1 MKLEQVYHKRR
12 CFKKVYGSEVK
23 LLLILMKGTIVKR
36 ILLIFVFCFS
46 VISFAKT
53 PRQGRVT
60 ILHTNDMHAQFTPLP
75 ATWIKRD
82 VKPQIGGMVAL
93 EYFIRQAKTQ
103 FPNALLLD
111 GGDICTGTL
120 LSNIEYAGA
129 LNGGF
134 VKMMNLIG
142 YDAFTIGN
150 HEFDNGQENLHK
162 LIGLANFDVLS
173 ANLLV
178 DGKQFAP
185 KACEIYNVNGVRV
198 GVIGLILSDLDHV
211 AAKKNLAGIDV
222 DDPAQTAQRYIDKID
237 PKTDLIILLTH
248 EGDDNDMEL
257 AQQIKNAD
265 IIVGAHSHTRIE
277 KPIVKNGVIIVQA
290 GSKSRYLGRLTVDVA
305 GDTVSSYAGELTPV
319 WVDSVKAQNP
329 EMKKLVDGF
338 QSQITADYGRQIG
351 ALKTAWRKNNDV
363 ETNLGD
369 YISDVMRLTAK
380 TDIAFLNSGGIR
392 KSLPAGPITKMD
404 VMEILPFS
412 NYVVSFKLTGQQLAQ
427 IMTRALQNN
436 IFGDSGILQV
446 SGLKCAYKVGDRTVK
461 ITGLTVN
468 GEKVQPDNV
477 YSAATVDFVLGGLED
492 YEFRDVV
499 TTPQLLSDM
508 VIEYIEAHPEVETS
522 IEARIIKE

>member
-1 MKLEQVYHKRR
+1 M
-12 CFKKVYGSEVK
+12 
-23 LLLILMKGTIVKR
+23 T
-36 ILLIFVFCFS
+36 
-46 VISFAKT
+46 
-53 PRQGRVT
+53 
-60 ILHTNDMHAQFTPLP
+60 
-75 ATWIKRD
+75 
-82 VKPQIGGMVAL
+82 
-93 EYFIRQAKTQ
+93 
-103 FPNALLLD
+103 
-111 GGDICTGTL
+111 
-120 LSNIEYAGA
+120 
-129 LNGGF
+129 
-134 VKMMNLIG
+134 
-142 YDAFTIGN
+142 
-150 HEFDNGQENLHK
+150 
-162 LIGLANFDVLS
+162 
-173 ANLLV
+173 
-178 DGKQFAP
+178 
-185 KACEIYNVNGVRV
+185 
-198 GVIGLILSDLDHV
+198 
-211 AAKKNLAGIDV
+211 AKKNLAGIKV
-222 DDPAQTAQRYIDKID
+222 DDTAQTAQRLINKID

-305 GDTVSSYAGELTPV
+305 GDTVTSFDGELIPT
-319 WVDSVKAQNP
+319 WNDSVKAPNP

-412 NYVVSFKLTGQQLAQ
+412 NYVVSFKFTGRQLAQ

-436 IFGDSGILQV
+436 VFGDSGILQV

-461 ITGLTVN
+461 ITSLMVN

-508 VIEYIEAHPEVETS
+508 VIEFIEAHPQVDTS